1 MDRFDFSPLF
11 RSTIGFDRLARLVDT
26 ASRIDSTALS
36 YPPYNIEKTGE
47 DAYRL
52 TMAVAGFAREEIEI
66 VAHENTLIVTGKAEQ
81 DDESGRYLHRGI
93 ARRAFERRFSLAD
106 YLKVTGAS
114 MDNGLLHVDFVR
126 EVPEAMKPRTIKI
139 ESGAPTLTKVEAQP
153 HVIEQKQAA

>member
-26 ASRIDSTALS
+26 AARVDSTAQS

-47 DAYRL
+47 DSYRL
-52 TMAVAGFAREEIEI
+52 TMAVAGFSRDEIDI
-66 VAHENTLIVTGKAEQ
+66 TVHENTLIVTAKAQ
-81 DDESGRYLHRGI
+81 KDDEAGRYLHQGI

-106 YLKVTGAS
+106 HLKVTGAS
-114 MDNGLLHVDFVR
+114 MDNGLLHVDVVR

-139 ESGAPTLTKVEAQP
+139 DAKVVDGVASRPQ
-153 HVIEQKQAA
+153 VTEQKAA